1 MTTLEEILI
10 SDGITYKPGDIIVGI
25 TKRDNFKTVHSDEV
39 DGHGTLVDKHRTF
52 GVRDLCWRYN
62 KITKELFFWDAN
74 VMMDL
79 KDAVK
84 KYVSD
89 LGFQI
94 SGVKNIYSYEKD
106 SYEFKKAGYHSHG
119 GSHSFYDPDAE
130 SIAESPRDDPD
141 SPAIAEAPID
151 TFQTIGDFDKS
162 SSFRDKRDRDI
173 IKHPVT
179 LTKVRDF
186 FKNTTHD
193 FDFYFVNLPSRRKF
207 AEKGVVSQDFLFEP
221 MPKGMGITREQLRN
235 GSINDNNITVFFVG
249 NSAGEKIPMT
259 AWTMAHR
266 LGHAIRREYGF
277 VQLVNWLES
286 SFEDVLRH
294 YNLDKS
300 KTSGGYDYRNYDRG
314 GPTRLPDITRL
325 VKSSLF
331 NQIGTMRSARE
342 GKISRYFEF
351 YYELFAQYLKD
362 GKITLNRLKPHI
374 RKKYGAY
381 GREEMAYTKNIEE
394 VNELIH
400 QIERDFSY
408 HAEDALGEIVG
419 KTFIM

>member
-1 MTTLEEILI
+1 M
-10 SDGITYKPGDIIVGI
+10 
-25 TKRDNFKTVHSDEV
+25 TKRDTYKTISSDKV
-39 DGHGTLVDKHRTF
+39 DGHGTLADKNKTF
-52 GVRDLCWRYN
+52 NARDCAWRYN

-74 VMMDL
+74 IFLDL
-79 KDAVK
+79 KEFIK
-84 KYVSD
+84 KYITD
-89 LGFQI
+89 MGYEI
-94 SGVKNIYSYEKD
+94 SGVKHIFSYD
-106 SYEFKKAGYHSHG
+106 QGSYEFKKAAYHSHG
-119 GSHSFYDPDAE
+119 GSHSFYNPDAE
-130 SIAESPRDDPD
+130 
-141 SPAIAEAPID
+141 AIAEAPMD
-151 TFQTIGDFDKS
+151 TFQTIGDFDKGA
-162 SSFRDKRDRDI
+162 SFRDKRDRDI

-186 FKNTTHD
+186 FKNTSTD

-207 AEKGVVSQDFLFEP
+207 AEKGVVSQDFLFKP
-221 MPKGMGITREQLRN
+221 MPDGLGITREQLRN

-266 LGHAIRREYGF
+266 FGHAIRGEYGF
-277 VQLVNWLES
+277 IQLTNWLET
-286 SFEDVLRH
+286 SFEEVLRH
-294 YNLDKS
+294 YNLDKG
-300 KTSGGYDYRNYDRG
+300 KTSGGNDYRNYDRDG
-314 GPTRLPDITRL
+314 QPTRLPDITRL

-400 QIERDFSY
+400 QIERDFGY
-408 HAEDALGEIVG
+408 YAEDALGEIVG

>member
-1 MTTLEEILI
+1 MITLQEILLC
-10 SDGITYKPGDIIVGI
+10 DGITYKPGGILVGI
-25 TKRDNFKTVHSDEV
+25 TKRDTHATVSSDKVGGHSE
-39 DGHGTLVDKHRTF
+39 LVEKHRTF
-52 GVRDLCWRYN
+52 NVHDCCWRYN

-74 VMMDL
+74 IFLDL
-79 KDAVK
+79 KNAIK
-84 KYVSD
+84 KYISD
-89 LGFQI
+89 LGYEI
-94 SGVKNIYSYEKD
+94 SGVKHIYSYAHD

-130 SIAESPRDDPD
+130 
-141 SPAIAEAPID
+141 AIAEAPVD
-151 TFQTIGDFDKS
+151 VFQTIGDFDKGA
-162 SSFRDKRDRDI
+162 SFQDRRDREI

-179 LTKVRDF
+179 LTKVKDF
-186 FKNTTHD
+186 FKNTTVD
-193 FDFYFVNLPSRRKF
+193 FDFYFVNLTGRRRF
-207 AEKGVVSQDFLFEP
+207 AETGVVPQDFLFEP
-221 MPKGMGITREQLRN
+221 YPKGMGIDREQLKN
-235 GSINDNNITVFFVG
+235 GSINNNNITVFFVG
-249 NSAGEKIPMT
+249 NTAGEKIPMT

-266 LGHAIRREYGF
+266 FGHSIRREYGF

-286 SFEDVLRH
+286 SFEEVLRH
-294 YNLDKS
+294 YNLDKG

-314 GPTRLPDITRL
+314 GPERLPDITRL

-342 GKISRYFEF
+342 GKIQRYFEF

-362 GKITLNRLKPHI
+362 GRISLNRLKPHI

-400 QIERDFSY
+400 AIERDFGY
-408 HAEDALGEIVG
+408 YAEDALGELVG
-419 KTFIM
+419 KIFVM